1 MSAMNLELI
10 ENVHVLSLTN
20 HDHENKF
27 NQVVMEEYLDAF
39 DTVGAYAG
47 NTSLL
52 IRCEHPKTF
61 STGIDLQWMMAL
73 TTEARTLFIKTLETV
88 VYRLAMFGAP
98 TIVAL
103 NGNTYAGAAI
113 LMSGADFRLM
123 RADRGRF
130 CYPEVDIKIP
140 FTPLMNDV
148 CELLPNKHALKHM
161 MLTGRPCT
169 GIEAEQWNVVDSI
182 HSEDALQLK
191 ALEMAQALAQK
202 DRATYVTIRNQT
214 RSKIA
219 RHAAGLGIE
228 F

>member
-1 MSAMNLELI
+1 MSTMKLELI
-10 ENVHVLSLTN
+10 DDVHVLSLIN
-20 HDHENKF
+20 HDNENKF
-27 NQVVMEEYLDAF
+27 NQDVMEEYLCAF
-39 DTVGAYAG
+39 DTVDTYVG

-73 TTEARTLFIKTLETV
+73 TTEAKTLFVKTLETV

-103 NGNTYAGAAI
+103 NGNAYAGAAI

-123 RADRGRF
+123 RKDRGRF

-140 FTPLMNDV
+140 FTPLMSDV

-169 GIEAEQWNVVDSI
+169 GIEAQQWNLVDSI
-182 HSEDALQLK
+182 HSEDKLQSK

-202 DRATYVTIRNQT
+202 DRTTYVTIRNQT

-219 RHAAGLGIE
+219 QYAAGLGIAL
-228 F
+228 

>member
-1 MSAMNLELI
+1 MSTLNLKKI
-10 ENVHVLSLTN
+10 DNVHVLSLTN

-27 NQVVMEEYLDAF
+27 SQSVMEEYLSAF
-39 DTVGAYAG
+39 DIVDAYVG
-47 NTSLL
+47 NTALL
-52 IRCEHPKTF
+52 IRCDHPKTF
-61 STGIDLQWMMAL
+61 STGIDLEWMMAL
-73 TTEARTLFIKTLETV
+73 TAEDLTLFTKTLEVV
-88 VYRLAMFGAP
+88 VYRLAMFSAP

-113 LMSGADFRLM
+113 LTSGADFRLM
-123 RADRGRF
+123 REDRGRF

-140 FTPLMNDV
+140 FTPLMSDV

-169 GIEAEQWNVVDSI
+169 GIEALEWNVVDSI
-182 HSEDALQLK
+182 HPEDELQSK

-214 RSKIA
+214 RPKIA
-219 RHAAGLGIE
+219 SHAASLGLA
-228 F
+228 

>member
-27 NQVVMEEYLDAF
+27 NQAVMEEYLGVF
-39 DTVGAYAG
+39 DTVDAYVG

-73 TTEARTLFIKTLETV
+73 TTDARTLFIKTLETV

-98 TIVAL
+98 TIAAL

-169 GIEAEQWNVVDSI
+169 GIEAEKWNVVDSI
-182 HSEDALQLK
+182 HSEDTLQSK

-219 RHAAGLGIE
+219 QYAAGLGIE
-228 F
+228 N

>member
-1 MSAMNLELI
+1 MSAMSLELI
-10 ENVHVLSLTN
+10 DGVHVLSLIN
-20 HDHENKF
+20 HDNENKF
-27 NQVVMEEYLDAF
+27 NQVVMQEYLCAF
-39 DTVGAYAG
+39 DAVDAYVG

-61 STGIDLQWMMAL
+61 STGIDLQWMMGL
-73 TTEARTLFIKTLETV
+73 TAKDKTLFVKTLETV
-88 VYRLAMFGAP
+88 VYRLAMFSTP

-103 NGNTYAGAAI
+103 NGNAYAGAAI

-123 RADRGRF
+123 REDRGRF

-140 FTPLMNDV
+140 FTPLMSDV

-161 MLTGRPCT
+161 MLTGRACT
-169 GIEAEQWNVVDSI
+169 GIEALQWNLVDSI
-182 HSEDALQLK
+182 HPEDKLQSK
-191 ALEMAQALAQK
+191 ALEMAKALAQK

-219 RHAAGLGIE
+219 QYAAGLGIE
-228 F
+228 N

>member
-1 MSAMNLELI
+1 MSTMNLEQI
-10 ENVHVLSLTN
+10 DNVHVLSLTN

-27 NQVVMEEYLDAF
+27 NQSVMEEYLSAF
-39 DTVGAYAG
+39 DAVDAYVG

-52 IRCEHPKTF
+52 ICCENPKTF

-73 TTEARTLFIKTLETV
+73 SDEGRALFVKTMETV
-88 VYRLAMFGAP
+88 IYRFAMLSAP

-113 LMSGADFRLM
+113 LISGADFRLM
-123 RADRGRF
+123 REDRGRF

-140 FTPLMNDV
+140 FTPLMSDV

-169 GIEAEQWNVVDSI
+169 GIEAQEWNLVDSI
-182 HSEDALQLK
+182 HSEDDLQSK

-202 DRATYVTIRNQT
+202 DRATYVTIRNQI

-219 RHAAGLGIE
+219 RHAAALGLA
-228 F
+228 